1 MALLAL
7 IMAPAQAAA
16 LLVVPSLVTNLWQA
30 RPAATFGPI
39 WRRIAGMQA
48 GACAGTL
55 AGAWWLGA
63 PSGVW
68 AGVCMGVALV
78 LYAAWGLF
86 GSPPSIP
93 TRREGALGLAVG
105 AATGL
110 VTAATGVFVIPAVPY
125 LQALNL
131 GKDGL
136 IQAMG
141 ISFSVSTLAL
151 AAGLWLNGSYGADAA
166 GASLLMLLPALLGMG
181 LGQCAAG
188 CRRASSSC
196 ASWRAWRC
204 WASTRFSRAWLARA
218 IPRGEQGRLPSGRG
232 ACVLTPR
239 VAFPRLTRPAALVER
254 TDGDRHLAPA
264 RQLLLHRL
272 DLDARLIEG
281 VPAQEQMPW
290 RVLGLRGLD
299 KGTRDLGRHARRAR

>member
-1 MALLAL
+1 M
-7 IMAPAQAAA
+7 
-16 LLVVPSLVTNLWQA
+16 
-30 RPAATFGPI
+30 
-39 WRRIAGMQA
+39 
-48 GACAGTL
+48 
-55 AGAWWLGA
+55 
-63 PSGVW
+63 
-68 AGVCMGVALV
+68 
-78 LYAAWGLF
+78 
-86 GSPPSIP
+86 
-93 TRREGALGLAVG
+93 
-105 AATGL
+105 
-110 VTAATGVFVIPAVPY
+110 IPAVPY

-181 LGQCAAG
+181 LGQWLRGRLSPRVFAVLHGEPGAAG
-188 CRRASSSC
+188 HLPGFPGPGWREPFLGRARPLAKRSGCLRPDAPRRLPRAS
-196 ASWRAWRC
+196 
-204 WASTRFSRAWLARA
+204 
-218 IPRGEQGRLPSGRG
+218 RGQ
-232 ACVLTPR
+232 
-239 VAFPRLTRPAALVER
+239 AALVER

-299 KGTRDLGRHARRAR
+299 KGTRDLAGTRAAPG

>member
-1 MALLAL
+1 MSPADLMMPGATPLLAAAAAAVFLLAGVVKGVVGLGLPTISMALLAL

-68 AGVCMGVALV
+68 AGVCLGVALV

-181 LGQCAAG
+181 LGQ
-188 CRRASSSC
+188 
-196 ASWRAWRC
+196 
-204 WASTRFSRAWLARA
+204 WLR
-218 IPRGEQGRLPSGRG
+218 GRLS
-232 ACVLTPR
+232 PR
-239 VAFPRLTRPAALVER
+239 VFKLCFMASLALLGIYQVFQ
-254 TDGDRHLAPA
+254 GLAGA
-264 RQLLLHRL
+264 SHS
-272 DLDARLIEG
+272 
-281 VPAQEQMPW
+281 
-290 RVLGLRGLD
+290 
-299 KGTRDLGRHARRAR
+299 